1 MPSFIAKDGRH
12 FVAYVTGP
20 SHVLL
25 GVRFVEHPVEPR
37 LVKQPPQDA
46 YAHGPLD
53 EFQIRAAVQEALAAF
68 RAEAGTKLH
77 AAEIVYVENDS
88 PSYELFR
95 YAALLLAEHYANGG
109 EFKHAA

>member
-25 GVRFVEHPVEPR
+25 GVRFVEHPAEPK
-37 LVKQPPQDA
+37 LVKEAPQGTCS
-46 YAHGPLD
+46 HSPLD
-53 EFQIRAAVQEALAAF
+53 ELQVREAVQEALAAF
-68 RAEAGTKLH
+68 RAEAGANLH

-88 PSYELFR
+88 PHYDLFR
-95 YAALLLAEHYANGG
+95 IAAQLLAKHYVSGA
-109 EFKHAA
+109 EFKRVA